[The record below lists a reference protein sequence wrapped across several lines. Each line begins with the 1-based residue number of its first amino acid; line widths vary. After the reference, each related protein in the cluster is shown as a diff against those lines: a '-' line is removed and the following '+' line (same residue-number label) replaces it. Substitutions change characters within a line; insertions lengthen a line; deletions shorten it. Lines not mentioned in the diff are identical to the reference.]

1 MNSSLFHK
9 QGEKFFIENVSVD
22 SIIEQYGS
30 PTYVYS
36 KANLIS
42 AFLDFTT
49 SLGIIDHLICFAV
62 KANSNIA
69 ILNALAQK
77 GAGFDIVSGGE
88 LKRVLLA
95 KGDPQKIVFSGIG
108 KTNEEIELAL
118 NSDILCFN
126 IESEAELYRIQ
137 AAAKK
142 LEKKA
147 PISIRVNPNVDA
159 KTHPYISTGLK
170 DNKFGV
176 EEKKAIELYK
186 IAKELSHILI
196 TGIDCHIGSQITEI
210 SPFIDSL
217 NKLLEI
223 VNFLESIDIKIDH
236 LDIGGGI
243 GINYQNETPPSF
255 KEYSQAIKNTFGKKQ
270 MKIIFEPGR
279 SIIGKAG
286 ALITKVEFLKEG
298 SIKNFAIVDAAMND
312 LMRPALY
319 DAYHEI
325 INLSCNSYGHEKVFD
340 IVGPVCETADFL
352 GKDRHMLVNPN
363 DYLAILDAGAY
374 GMTMSSNYNSR
385 PRAAEVMID
394 GSNFFEIKSRETF
407 EQMVYGEKLPPNS
420 KA

>member
-176 EEKKAIELYK
+176 EEEKAIELYK

-196 TGIDCHIGSQITEI
+196 TGIDCHIGSQIM
-210 SPFIDSL
+210 SL
-217 NKLLEI
+217 DRYEKSANKVFELADKLLELGI
-223 VNFLESIDIKIDH
+223 SLEFLDMGGGLGVSYEDENPPSPKELIALLENKFLER
-236 LDIGGGI
+236 
-243 GINYQNETPPSF
+243 NE
-255 KEYSQAIKNTFGKKQ
+255 
-270 MKIIFEPGR
+270 
-279 SIIGKAG
+279 
-286 ALITKVEFLKEG
+286 
-298 SIKNFAIVDAAMND
+298 
-312 LMRPALY
+312 
-319 DAYHEI
+319 
-325 INLSCNSYGHEKVFD
+325 
-340 IVGPVCETADFL
+340 
-352 GKDRHMLVNPN
+352 
-363 DYLAILDAGAY
+363 
-374 GMTMSSNYNSR
+374 
-385 PRAAEVMID
+385 
-394 GSNFFEIKSRETF
+394 KSGF
-407 EQMVYGEKLPPNS
+407 
-420 KA
+420 